1 MAVEL
6 DAVSKKLVA
15 DYGWT
20 NLGDGTVTNPE
31 KTVIQSFAKNVN
43 APSGYDVSSKPYTST
58 ETKETVVESQPVEKE
73 VVAADTTNTVSGQ
86 TEQAFQ
92 GTAGSSGS
100 AAASETPIDTGI
112 VENQNPVNVGSIDN
126 LEGVTVPDYASSQ
139 GATHF
144 NSATQQYG
152 TVTLGGT
159 KTVGTNTYI
168 DQVVKD
174 ADGNTVFEDKVVDGE
189 PEEVITIKAGAEP
202 KPELFT
208 FDVNDIQDRGDRR
221 NNRSDLPS
229 YIDITDGKGGTIRIG
244 TKGEIAATDDLVT
257 AGLLD
262 HEYFKREGITSIDQL
277 TGSRGTGGEVTSVFN
292 SATKHIEKLN
302 VEQQKKIDAWKK
314 ENEIKTLQPTT
325 KIEKIP
331 KTEEVE
337 QTETV
342 NKFIFNPF
350 EKPKE
355 EEVVKP
361 KEVDTGGSG
370 ASDTTPEIVY
380 QTNPE
385 TQDTSTQPKV
395 FTMDPNTLGIPSEA
409 IMPTFNPSRV
419 GTGVSTMPAET
430 FTDQVQNQVT
440 DLQSREADQATFYQ
454 PQTIAEK
461 TEAGEDTSAFAI
473 TQKLFRNSATG
484 QQIYIP
490 FYGDQPQY
498 PIPAGYVEVKQN
510 VSTSTTGFNPITAG
524 GNTFTAN
531 NQGGMTQGFSGE
543 DGSVV
548 TEDTPSPSLM
558 EQLYGTVSFQNP
570 MNPAQTVTQT
580 PAEYTQ
586 SLLNKQAQAT
596 FNPASSVAMPGVAQM
611 YEQRIDPTTGKA
623 IDAMP
628 GTVIESTAG
637 QSMAT
642 APIIKSDQLSQ
653 VSDVYQSRGPGS
665 AEIKDASGA
674 IVADAIPIP
683 GAAQMNLTQAA
694 PAVSKVLQGG
704 TTVNYQGMAD
714 AIDGANWDVTT
725 GTFNM
730 NDVQFTPDQFVAANN
745 LNLGDYMTTTGGLQ
759 PATQTAL
766 SDSVTGKQQQRQKID
781 PSTGK
786 GMVDAAGNP
795 VMETYTSIEDAV
807 AAQGRATE
815 VGVRQKA
822 DPVTGEL
829 MVDANGNPVMERVLP
844 KRTLDQTAGASELIT
859 GTGVDQDEVEAAF
872 GTGEVGAASIQGE
885 LTTLMAQFEGGE
897 TPAWAAGAMR
907 NATAIMNERG
917 LGASSMAGQA
927 IIQAAMEAALPIAQI
942 DTANK
947 QQVALF
953 KAEQR
958 AKFLGI
964 EFDQAFQAKVQ
975 NAARVSEIANI
986 NFNAEQQIA
995 LENSRA
1001 ANTMNL
1007 NNLNNEQALVMAEA
1021 AALSQLD
1028 MAGLSNLQQ
1037 AEVQN
1042 AQNFL
1047 AIDMASMNNKQSTAL
1062 FKAQQTTNSMM
1073 TDVAAANAAAQ
1084 FNATSENQTTQFMS
1098 NLTSQISQFNAAQQ
1112 NAINQFNA
1120 KEANA
1125 VVEFNSALQN
1135 QREMFNAQN
1144 YLVVAQAN
1152 AQWRQSIN
1160 TANTASQNIANLTYA
1175 KEVNGLTQK
1184 GLDDYWQKERD
1195 IMSYIFAQSENSAE
1209 RAIKILLGEQDLT
1222 GIREQLDQKDNA
1234 SKAAWWS
1241 RAFFGDK
1248 GLTDLLKLKI

>member
-1 MAVEL
+1 MAVNTSNIQSDYLGKQGLFNL
-6 DAVSKKLVA
+6 DAYNVNDLPESEKAQTIEAFQNSDRHKIL
-15 DYGWT
+15 D
-20 NLGDGTVTNPE
+20 DGTVAFVDSDGSTQYVPE
-31 KTVIQSFAKNVN
+31 GKSSSNVDFSGVDPNAIAKLAETHFLASTTGTKGKTYSAAISALELDPSNALERAYVLEAAGYNANTPSTFFANN
-43 APSGYDVSSKPYTST
+43 PYTGNDPAVNIVYDRLQ
-58 ETKETVVESQPVEKE
+58 EEPTVEEIEAAGLDSSIVS
-73 VVAADTTNTVSGQ
+73 VVNS
-86 TEQAFQ
+86 
-92 GTAGSSGS
+92 
-100 AAASETPIDTGI
+100 
-112 VENQNPVNVGSIDN
+112 
-126 LEGVTVPDYASSQ
+126 
-139 GATHF
+139 
-144 NSATQQYG
+144 NSATAAYVNQELAKQGINANQTNANLGSVADVTRAEQTVADVLSAQSPESYYNKKLAG
-152 TVTLGGT
+152 TPY
-159 KTVGTNTYI
+159 TY
-168 DQVVKD
+168 Q
-174 ADGNTVFEDKVVDGE
+174 
-189 PEEVITIKAGAEP
+189 
-202 KPELFT
+202 
-208 FDVNDIQDRGDRR
+208 
-221 NNRSDLPS
+221 
-229 YIDITDGKGGTIRIG
+229 DITLNML
-244 TKGEIAATDDLVT
+244 EWDL
-257 AGLLD
+257 
-262 HEYFKREGITSIDQL
+262 I
-277 TGSRGTGGEVTSVFN
+277 
-292 SATKHIEKLN
+292 
-302 VEQQKKIDAWKK
+302 KK
-314 ENEIKTLQPTT
+314 EK
-325 KIEKIP
+325 EK
-331 KTEEVE
+331 K
-337 QTETV
+337 
-342 NKFIFNPF
+342 
-350 EKPKE
+350 
-355 EEVVKP
+355 
-361 KEVDTGGSG
+361 VDTGGSDV
-370 ASDTTPEIVY
+370 SDTTSEIVY
-380 QTNPE
+380 QTSPE

-461 TEAGEDTSAFAI
+461 TEAGQDTSAFEI
-473 TQKLFRNSATG
+473 TQKLFRNPNTG

-490 FYGDQPQY
+490 FIGDQPQY
-498 PIPAGYVEVKQN
+498 PIPVGYVEVKD
-510 VSTSTTGFNPITAG
+510 TTATAFNPITAG
-524 GNTFTAN
+524 GNTFTVAGSN
-531 NQGGMTQGFSGE
+531 KGG
-543 DGSVV
+543 VV
-548 TEDTPSPSLM
+548 GYDNGGAEVEVDITPQKPLM

-570 MNPAQTVTQT
+570 ATGQTITQT

-596 FNPASSVAMPGVAQM
+596 FNPATSVSFPGVAQM
-611 YEQRIDPTTGKA
+611 YEQRIDPTTDKA

-637 QSMAT
+637 QSIAT
-642 APIIKSDQLSQ
+642 APIIKSNQLSQ

-665 AEIKDASGA
+665 AEIRDASGA

-704 TTVNYQGMAD
+704 TIVNYQGMAD
-714 AIDGANWDVTT
+714 AVDGANWDVTT

-730 NDVQFTPDQFVAANN
+730 NGQTFTPDQFIAANN
-745 LNLGDYMTTTGGLQ
+745 INLGEYTTTTSGFQ

-766 SDSVTGKQQQRQKID
+766 SKSITGQERQRQKID
-781 PSTGK
+781 PTTGQ
-786 GMVDAAGNP
+786 GMVDSQGNP
-795 VMETYTSIEDAV
+795 IMEIFTPLESIT

-815 VGVRQKA
+815 VGVRQKT
-822 DPVTGEL
+822 DPVTGQL
-829 MVDANGNPVMERVLP
+829 MVDAQGNPIMERVLP
-844 KRTLDQTAGASELIT
+844 KRTLEQEVVDPVTGEITKRGELISGTSVDQTKVQS
-859 GTGVDQDEVEAAF
+859 AF
-872 GTGEVGAASIQGE
+872 GTGEVAAASIQDE
-885 LTTLMAQFEGGE
+885 LTTLMKQFDSKD
-897 TPAWAAGAMR
+897 TPAWAAGAVR

-927 IIQAAMEAALPIAQI
+927 ILQAAMEAALPIAQI

-964 EFDQAFQAKVQ
+964 EFDQEFQAKVQ

-1152 AQWRQSIN
+1152 AAWRQAIN
-1160 TANTASQNIANLTYA
+1160 TTNTAAQNVANLTYA

-1184 GLDDYWQKERD
+1184 ALDDYWQKERD
-1195 IMSYIFAQSENSAE
+1195 IMSYIFAQSENASE
-1209 RAIKILLGEQDLT
+1209 RAVKVLLGEQDLT

-1241 RAFFGDK
+1241 RLILGDK
-1248 GLTDLLKLKI
+1248 GLKDLLVPSIIKET

>member
-1 MAVEL
+1 MAVNTSNIQSDYLGKQGLFNL
-6 DAVSKKLVA
+6 DAYNVNDLPESEKAQTIEAFQNSDRHKIL
-15 DYGWT
+15 D
-20 NLGDGTVTNPE
+20 DGTVAFVDSDGSTQYVPE
-31 KTVIQSFAKNVN
+31 GKSSSNVDFSGVDPNAIAKLAETHFLASTTGTKGKTYSAAISALELDPSNALERAYVLEAAGYNANTPSTFFANN
-43 APSGYDVSSKPYTST
+43 PYTGNDPAVNIVYDRLQ
-58 ETKETVVESQPVEKE
+58 EEPTVEEIEAAGLDSSIVS
-73 VVAADTTNTVSGQ
+73 VVNS
-86 TEQAFQ
+86 
-92 GTAGSSGS
+92 
-100 AAASETPIDTGI
+100 
-112 VENQNPVNVGSIDN
+112 
-126 LEGVTVPDYASSQ
+126 
-139 GATHF
+139 
-144 NSATQQYG
+144 NSATAAYVNQELAKQGINANQTNANLGSVADVTRAEKIIADVLSAEDPESYYNKKLAG
-152 TVTLGGT
+152 TPY
-159 KTVGTNTYI
+159 TY
-168 DQVVKD
+168 Q
-174 ADGNTVFEDKVVDGE
+174 
-189 PEEVITIKAGAEP
+189 
-202 KPELFT
+202 
-208 FDVNDIQDRGDRR
+208 
-221 NNRSDLPS
+221 
-229 YIDITDGKGGTIRIG
+229 DITLNML
-244 TKGEIAATDDLVT
+244 EWDL
-257 AGLLD
+257 
-262 HEYFKREGITSIDQL
+262 I
-277 TGSRGTGGEVTSVFN
+277 
-292 SATKHIEKLN
+292 
-302 VEQQKKIDAWKK
+302 KK
-314 ENEIKTLQPTT
+314 EK
-325 KIEKIP
+325 EK
-331 KTEEVE
+331 K
-337 QTETV
+337 
-342 NKFIFNPF
+342 
-350 EKPKE
+350 
-355 EEVVKP
+355 
-361 KEVDTGGSG
+361 VDTGGSDV
-370 ASDTTPEIVY
+370 SDTTSEIVY
-380 QTNPE
+380 QTSPE

-461 TEAGEDTSAFAI
+461 TEAGQDTSAFEI
-473 TQKLFRNSATG
+473 TQKLFRNPNTG

-490 FYGDQPQY
+490 FIGDQPQY
-498 PIPAGYVEVKQN
+498 PIPVGYVEVKD
-510 VSTSTTGFNPITAG
+510 TTATAFNPITAG
-524 GNTFTAN
+524 GNTFTVAGSN
-531 NQGGMTQGFSGE
+531 KGG
-543 DGSVV
+543 VV
-548 TEDTPSPSLM
+548 GYDNGGAEVEVDITPQKPLM

-570 MNPAQTVTQT
+570 ATGQTITQT

-596 FNPASSVAMPGVAQM
+596 FNPATSVSFPGVAQM
-611 YEQRIDPTTGKA
+611 YEQRIDPTTDKA

-637 QSMAT
+637 QSIAT
-642 APIIKSDQLSQ
+642 APIIKSNQLSQ

-665 AEIKDASGA
+665 AEIRDASGA

-704 TTVNYQGMAD
+704 TIVNYQGMAD
-714 AIDGANWDVTT
+714 AVDGANWDVTT

-730 NDVQFTPDQFVAANN
+730 NGQTFTPDQFIAANN
-745 LNLGDYMTTTGGLQ
+745 INLGEYTTTTSGFQ

-766 SDSVTGKQQQRQKID
+766 SKSITGQERQRQKID
-781 PSTGK
+781 PTTGQ
-786 GMVDAAGNP
+786 GMVDSQGNP
-795 VMETYTSIEDAV
+795 IMEIFTPLESIT

-815 VGVRQKA
+815 VGVRQKT
-822 DPVTGEL
+822 DPVTGQL
-829 MVDANGNPVMERVLP
+829 MVDAQGNPIMERVLP
-844 KRTLDQTAGASELIT
+844 KRTLEQEVVDPVTGEITKRGELISGTSVDQTKVQS
-859 GTGVDQDEVEAAF
+859 AF
-872 GTGEVGAASIQGE
+872 GTGEVAAASIQDE
-885 LTTLMAQFEGGE
+885 LTTLMKQFDSKD
-897 TPAWAAGAMR
+897 TPAWAAGAVR

-927 IIQAAMEAALPIAQI
+927 ILQAAMEAALPIAQI

-964 EFDQAFQAKVQ
+964 EFDQEFQAKVQ

-1152 AQWRQSIN
+1152 AAWRQAIN
-1160 TANTASQNIANLTYA
+1160 TTNTAAQNVANLTYA

-1184 GLDDYWQKERD
+1184 ALDDYWQKERD
-1195 IMSYIFAQSENSAE
+1195 IMSYIFAQSENASE
-1209 RAIKILLGEQDLT
+1209 RAVKVLLGEQDLT

-1241 RAFFGDK
+1241 RLILGDK
-1248 GLTDLLKLKI
+1248 GLKDLLVPSIIKET

>member
-1 MAVEL
+1 MALSEADKKTLGQYYDSSFDTDNVSNVNQYFDAKTAAAKTRIAEENLKSQSGITLVKDENGETISMGKGQTLFGFTFNDGTFVETGFGREGVLAAQAIANDSNNGTL
-6 DAVSKKLVA
+6 DKAQTLANSSALQTLEAKANRTQDQIIADFADLKFLAQNTGVSSNLLNTEKRALGLDLNDPFAADTFLTEKGYSVGSPTDFYGDNAGPTDAAAKILNDKWQQSKLVQEKLDEEGKGEILINNNVA
-15 DYGWT
+15 NSLHLAAELSKQNISPASTNAIIRSDYGVS
-20 NLGDGTVTNPE
+20 NVPSGGKTVTNPE
-31 KTVIQSFAKNVN
+31 T
-43 APSGYDVSSKPYTST
+43 G
-58 ETKETVVESQPVEKE
+58 EKE
-73 VVAADTTNTVSGQ
+73 FKPSIATDTDGRYNMLEWDAYLADDKK
-86 TEQAFQ
+86 
-92 GTAGSSGS
+92 
-100 AAASETPIDTGI
+100 PI
-112 VENQNPVNVGSIDN
+112 
-126 LEGVTVPDYASSQ
+126 TVPDTVS
-139 GATHF
+139 
-144 NSATQQYG
+144 NIVQQ
-152 TVTLGGT
+152 
-159 KTVGTNTYI
+159 
-168 DQVVKD
+168 
-174 ADGNTVFEDKVVDGE
+174 
-189 PEEVITIKAGAEP
+189 
-202 KPELFT
+202 
-208 FDVNDIQDRGDRR
+208 
-221 NNRSDLPS
+221 
-229 YIDITDGKGGTIRIG
+229 
-244 TKGEIAATDDLVT
+244 
-257 AGLLD
+257 
-262 HEYFKREGITSIDQL
+262 
-277 TGSRGTGGEVTSVFN
+277 
-292 SATKHIEKLN
+292 
-302 VEQQKKIDAWKK
+302 
-314 ENEIKTLQPTT
+314 
-325 KIEKIP
+325 
-331 KTEEVE
+331 
-337 QTETV
+337 
-342 NKFIFNPF
+342 
-350 EKPKE
+350 
-355 EEVVKP
+355 
-361 KEVDTGGSG
+361 
-370 ASDTTPEIVY
+370 TTPAAVEESPPEVY
-380 QTNPE
+380 
-385 TQDTSTQPKV
+385 S
-395 FTMDPNTLGIPSEA
+395 MDPSTLAIPSEA
-409 IMPTFNPSRV
+409 ITPTFNPSRV
-419 GTGVSTMPAET
+419 GTGISTMPAES
-430 FTDQVQNQVT
+430 FAPNIANQVT
-440 DLQSREADQATFYQ
+440 DLQSRAADQATFYQ

-815 VGVRQKA
+815 VGVKQKA

-964 EFDQAFQAKVQ
+964 EFDQTFQAKVQ

-986 NFNAEQQIA
+986 NFNAEQQVA

-1001 ANTMNL
+1001 ANTMSL

-1125 VVEFNSALQN
+1125 VAEFNSALQN
-1135 QREMFNAQN
+1135 QREMFNSQN

-1160 TANTASQNIANLTYA
+1160 TTNTASQNVANLTYA

-1209 RAIKILLGEQDLT
+1209 RAVKILLGEQTLT
-1222 GIREQLDQKDNA
+1222 GVRERLDMLDNQ
-1234 SKAAWWS
+1234 SKS
-1241 RAFFGDK
+1241 AFYTKLILGDK
-1248 GLTDLLKLKI
+1248 GIADLLPTLFKDEE